1 MLAGRRVM
9 AEPLSVRR
17 ELLRNEVLPR
27 VTDTIREAPQFD
39 ASLADLIR
47 AVREQGLEGIV
58 AKRLDSVY
66 EPGLR
71 SGAWRKIRVNRSEE
85 FVIGGYAV
93 GGRHFDALN
102 FGHWDGGR
110 LMYAARPETRAGV
123 TLSLKPF

>member
-71 SGAWRKIRVNRSEE
+71 SGACERCASIGARS
-85 FVIGGYAV
+85 
-93 GGRHFDALN
+93 
-102 FGHWDGGR
+102 
-110 LMYAARPETRAGV
+110 
-123 TLSLKPF
+123 S